1 MTRAAT
7 ISVSPHAGLDSA
19 DERTLRQ
26 FAIAA
31 VLSLVAHALVL
42 ALFVAPNYEV
52 ARLAGGGASFALSGG
67 GLGEGSDTSPESEA
81 EALEEA
87 ANDTSEA
94 LDEALEN
101 DAQASALSETA
112 NAASLSAPDAAGPA
126 TDAATAQREASA
138 ATPPPTSS
146 QKSPVPAQ
154 KPPAQ
159 NPASQKPK
167 ADPAEAS
174 RRSTGSTGRAT
185 QPGSQGNDA
194 GAASATKAASAAP
207 SGGKSNSGTGT
218 GSGSAASGE
227 GNAATSNYTG
237 IVTAH
242 IRRNR
247 RSNIAGAGAVILKL
261 GIASNGRIDSVD
273 IYRSSGSTR
282 FDRQAMR
289 MARMAA
295 PYPKPPAGQGPVLV
309 RIKGS

>member
-52 ARLAGGGASFALSGG
+52 ARLAGGGASFGLSGG

-81 EALEEA
+81 EAMEDA
-87 ANDTSEA
+87 ADDTSEA
-94 LDEALEN
+94 LDEALKSDPQDQSPTE
-101 DAQASALSETA
+101 AVSAA
-112 NAASLSAPDAAGPA
+112 NQSAPDAVSPA
-126 TDAATAQREASA
+126 TDAAPAQREASA

-159 NPASQKPK
+159 KPPAQRAKTS
-167 ADPAEAS
+167 PAEAS

-185 QPGSQGNDA
+185 PTGAQGNDA
-194 GAASATKAASAAP
+194 GTASATKAASAAP

-247 RSNIAGAGAVILKL
+247 RSNIAGAGAVILRL